1 LTGTIQELKQK
12 VSVIDDRV
20 EELGEATVQLEKITK
35 DQLSI
40 GTISWFT

>member
-1 LTGTIQELKQK
+1 MTGTIQELKQK

-20 EELGEATVQLEKITK
+20 EELGEATIQIEKITK

-40 GTISWFT
+40 GSIS